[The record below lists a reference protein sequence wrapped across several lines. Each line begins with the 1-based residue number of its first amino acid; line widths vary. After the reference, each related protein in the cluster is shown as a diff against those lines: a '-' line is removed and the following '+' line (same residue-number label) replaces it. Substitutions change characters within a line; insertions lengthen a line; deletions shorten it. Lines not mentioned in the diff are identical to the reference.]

1 MKRVKKPAYAAS
13 NRVENE
19 IEAFWPCRRQTADSD
34 IPPKMEEGNTML
46 SFAALSI
53 NRFFTPAPKVKR
65 ETPGSRTETLRALS
79 DLGESI
85 ASGVHAIYAQSRLY
99 LCVAMQPKPEAL
111 SAQKLADKKAA
122 AGHFD
127 VDENWSAA
135 EVNARWGKR
144 AVLTDEN
151 GRVLDGA
158 VLGARGMTDVGARE
172 VFFEFNALDHYPE
185 TMYLAVGDARVR
197 VR

>member
-1 MKRVKKPAYAAS
+1 
-13 NRVENE
+13 
-19 IEAFWPCRRQTADSD
+19 
-34 IPPKMEEGNTML
+34 ML

-111 SAQKLADKKAA
+111 HAQRLADKRPPQDILMWMKTGAPPRSTR
-122 AGHFD
+122 AGA
-127 VDENWSAA
+127 SA
-135 EVNARWGKR
+135 
-144 AVLTDEN
+144 
-151 GRVLDGA
+151 
-158 VLGARGMTDVGARE
+158 
-172 VFFEFNALDHYPE
+172 PC
-185 TMYLAVGDARVR
+185 
-197 VR
+197 